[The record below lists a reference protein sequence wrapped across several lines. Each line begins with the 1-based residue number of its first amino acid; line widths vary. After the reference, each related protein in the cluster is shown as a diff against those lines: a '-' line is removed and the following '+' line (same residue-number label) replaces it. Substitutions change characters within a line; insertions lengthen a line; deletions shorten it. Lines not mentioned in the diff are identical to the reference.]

1 MASRQSDVH
10 AEQSPNMNLPSGAP
24 KASAPPAASAR
35 WCKRPLDLLL
45 IALSLPIWVPVMTV
59 VMLWIKLASPGP
71 VIYRQ
76 ERIGHRKK
84 RCTIYKFRTMKV
96 SAETRSHESHL
107 THLIKSNAPMT
118 KLDHVGDERL
128 IPLGRLLR
136 AVGLDELPQV
146 FNVIR
151 GEMSLVGPRPCT
163 PHEFELYQPCHFARV
178 EVPPGLTGYW
188 QVNGKNKTTFSEMIA
203 MDIFYARNF
212 SLALDLAILARTGAV
227 VMKELLCVPM
237 GQRRAAPL
245 TGEPALPA
253 QKDVDGREQVATE
266 MSLA

>member
-1 MASRQSDVH
+1 
-10 AEQSPNMNLPSGAP
+10 
-24 KASAPPAASAR
+24 
-35 WCKRPLDLLL
+35 LL
-45 IALSLPIWVPVMTV
+45 IALLLPIWAPVMMG

-76 ERIGHRKK
+76 ERIGLRKK
-84 RCTIYKFRTMKV
+84 RFTIYKFRSMKV
-96 SAETRSHESHL
+96 CAETRLHESHL

-163 PHEFELYQPCHFARV
+163 PHEFEHYQPCHLARV
-178 EVPPGLTGYW
+178 DVSPGLTGYW
-188 QVNGKNKTTFSEMIA
+188 QVNGKNNTTFSEMIE

-212 SLALDLAILARTGAV
+212 SFALDLAILARTGAV
-227 VMKELLCVPM
+227 LTNELFNTIRFRFSALAHRP
-237 GQRRAAPL
+237 GGLEAFAQL
-245 TGEPALPA
+245 LKHLPA
-253 QKDVDGREQVATE
+253 DTGMGFALVQHAIHLNEAAEVDA
-266 MSLA
+266 SLAAAAAKKKPA